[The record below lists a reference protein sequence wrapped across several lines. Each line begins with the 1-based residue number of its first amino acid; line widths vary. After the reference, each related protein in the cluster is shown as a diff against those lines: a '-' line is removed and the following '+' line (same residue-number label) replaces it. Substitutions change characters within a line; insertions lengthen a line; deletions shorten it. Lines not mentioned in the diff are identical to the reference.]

1 MKIQG
6 KLSIQ
11 RIKTSNDWPKLKAKA
26 AAVRHLAAYAL
37 ELCVRYGGA
46 TVHDDRRRAVCQLL
60 ARFYEIIGSD
70 ERWLNES
77 HLLEL
82 RELSVLLVR
91 TYLKLS
97 AEALKNKVR
106 AWKAVP
112 KFHVFQHICEIQA
125 AVFGNPR
132 RYWTYSEEDLQRIMK
147 MIALSVHT
155 ENVPPLAL
163 YKWLTLLFED
173 A

>member
-125 AVFGNPR
+125 AVFGNPT
-132 RYWTYSEEDLQRIMK
+132 RYWTYSDEDFVGLCVEIGQSAHPR
-147 MIALSVHT
+147 T
-155 ENVPPLAL
+155 LAL
-163 YKWLTLLFED
+163 NVIFEWLHLMYDST
-173 A
+173 

>member
-1 MKIQG
+1 MI
-6 KLSIQ
+6 SIQ
-11 RIKTSNDWPKLKAKA
+11 DFHDNYGFIDLIVNFIKQQS
-26 AAVRHLAAYAL
+26 
-37 ELCVRYGGA
+37 
-46 TVHDDRRRAVCQLL
+46 DRSIRADAL

-132 RYWTYSEEDLQRIMK
+132 RYWTYSDEDLQRIMK